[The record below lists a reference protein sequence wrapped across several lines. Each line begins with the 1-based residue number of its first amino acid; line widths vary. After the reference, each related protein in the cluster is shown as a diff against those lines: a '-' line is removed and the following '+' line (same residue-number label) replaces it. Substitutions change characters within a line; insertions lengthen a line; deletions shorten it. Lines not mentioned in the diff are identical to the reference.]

1 MDIRHIARAVHA
13 VLFLSTALLV
23 PSVASALA
31 GPPQPDPPPLDAGG
45 DDQFLISTSIAPN
58 VILLMDNSESMS
70 QIEWHPAFDQTVIS
84 PTCSDFTDT
93 TNYVAND
100 LAALYG
106 QPNQPDFTATHCGN
120 TRTLWDPARGD
131 AKLVETLWWGR
142 YLNWYFSDAADPYVT
157 EIETALSTAP
167 HCKGSDFI
175 DLYRRAR
182 FQAAK
187 QVMLDT
193 LCVAESKNVRFGFAE
208 FRKAKDAALKD
219 PNGGFISSDL
229 GRSNPNH
236 AVELEAAIRNSLP
249 NDITPDGA
257 DETPVGEALFQTY
270 TYWMSR
276 VLADLP
282 TSDQDNDTVASTFP
296 RYEYKK
302 DGTWTGVAAQWMEDA
317 MLYPCEKAFIVVV
330 TDGLPTRDDFD
341 EEVIA
346 NEARGY
352 TSFDDLI
359 GDYHVDTV
367 SEDAE
372 ERPGAFGLLD
382 ERAFFLDDIAQY
394 MYENDFRPDMAG
406 TQRID
411 TYTIGFATDATT
423 QAFLERTATLGNGLS
438 FNAKDGDEL
447 AGHLVA
453 ALNDIIEKSASFTA
467 ASVPSARTADGADFY
482 QSYFFPRGAS
492 AFWEGHVRA
501 WHITADG
508 DIHDENGVC
517 ALDDPTPGE
526 CNSGPFKEDAE
537 FFWDAA
543 EHVPQPDET
552 INPSRDLH
560 VSKAGTMVPFIQA
573 NIDANDL
580 GIDVFTNPG
589 MVPSDP
595 TPNDPLYPVL
605 GSRALTEEGLADEVV
620 AAARGC
626 FFGTGVAANVD
637 SPEACLPRAAT
648 LGDIFHS
655 NPVVVRS
662 PHRPVNDGSYQNFKK
677 HYAVDYPRDRV
688 LYAGTN
694 GGFLE
699 AIHAGDWDTSPDP
712 DNYDEGTG
720 VELFGFMPW
729 APRIQI
735 KNLPID
741 SATSRT
747 HYVDGDLQSADVWFY
762 TSATTGTKLINGSEW
777 HTLLVGGLR
786 EGGIHYYALDITNP
800 SGSSHAGGGAPL
812 AYPGYLWEFPD
823 EADTDGYQK
832 YMGETWGRPIITKVK
847 LNVDAAAGNPF
858 ERWVVIVTGG
868 YDPSSDPNP
877 TEVTGVASAYDDPSD
892 DDILDPTTYSLK
904 SRGIFM
910 LDAKTGEVIAEHTY
924 DPDATDGH
932 EDMVYSIV
940 GRPSVLDLNNDGF
953 ADVVYF
959 VDMGGQVFKW
969 VIAPAGEDRPNDVA
983 VNPPSDQPAW
993 TFRLFFEAP
1002 VTTISGT
1009 DYYKNLFFSP
1019 AAAYAG
1025 GKLWLAF
1032 GSGERRSLPFLG
1044 KDGSPDPDENNR
1056 YYVVSDPDPFEFASP
1071 AIPMAEEDDGSADP
1085 NRLIDISGT
1094 EDGSVAIPPRGFF
1107 FTVDNGEKFVTN
1119 TEIFAGHVIAA
1130 TFKPTPSADP
1140 CAARGDGTLYV
1151 FDLLSGEGYFND
1163 GGGNPTRGLD
1173 IGAGLPTDPQVSVG
1187 AGGEN
1192 NTVIINKSG
1201 TDLESI
1207 EEEDINIGGG
1217 LLYWRENF

>member
-1 MDIRHIARAVHA
+1 MSGAAV
-13 VLFLSTALLV
+13 
-23 PSVASALA
+23 
-31 GPPQPDPPPLDAGG
+31 PDPPPLDAAG
-45 DDQFLISTSIAPN
+45 DDQFLITTSIAPN
-58 VILLMDNSESMS
+58 VILLMDNSESMGHM
-70 QIEWHPAFDQTVIS
+70 EWHPAFDQTVIS
-84 PTCSDFTDT
+84 PTCAHFDDATD
-93 TNYVAND
+93 YAAED
-100 LAALYG
+100 LSALYG
-106 QPNQPDFTATHCGN
+106 PPGQKVFTATHCGN
-120 TRTLWDPARGD
+120 TRTLYDPSQSD
-131 AKLVETLWWGR
+131 PKIVEALYWGR
-142 YLNWYFSDAADPYVT
+142 YLNWYFSDAADTYVT
-157 EIETALSTAP
+157 EIETAVSTAP
-167 HCKGSDFI
+167 HCKGSPHI
-175 DLYRRAR
+175 DLYRRTR

-208 FRKAKDAALKD
+208 FRKSEDAAGKD
-219 PNGGFISSDL
+219 PNGGFVSADL

-236 AVELEAAIRNSLP
+236 AQELESAILNSTP
-249 NDITPDGA
+249 NDLSPDGE
-257 DETPVGEALFQTY
+257 DETPVGEALFQVY
-270 TYWMSR
+270 SYWMSR
-276 VLADLP
+276 LLADLP

-296 RYEYKK
+296 RYEYLK
-302 DGTWTGVAAQWMEDA
+302 DGDWSGNSTHWLEDA

-341 EEVIA
+341 EEITA
-346 NEARGY
+346 NEALGFS
-352 TSFDDLI
+352 SFDDLI

-382 ERAFFLDDIAQY
+382 ELAFFLDDIAQY
-394 MYENDFRPDMAG
+394 MYENDFRPDLAG
-406 TQRID
+406 DQTID
-411 TYTIGFATDATT
+411 TYTIGFNTDAAT
-423 QAFLERTATLGNGLS
+423 QEFLERTATLGNGLS

-482 QSYFFPRGAS
+482 QSYFFPRGSS
-492 AFWEGHVRA
+492 AFWEGHIRA

-508 DIHDENGVC
+508 DIEDKNGNC
-517 ALDDPTPGE
+517 ALADPTPGE
-526 CNSGPFKEDAE
+526 CNSGPFREDAE

-543 EHVPQPDET
+543 EQVPQPDET
-552 INPSRDLH
+552 ISPTRTLY
-560 VSKAGTMVPFIQA
+560 VSKAPTVGAVPTTFTQA
-573 NIDANDL
+573 NLDAADL
-580 GIDVFTNPG
+580 QIDVFTNPG

-595 TPNDPLYPVL
+595 TPNDALYPVV

-620 AAARGC
+620 AFVRGC
-626 FFGTGVAANVD
+626 EFATGVPANVD
-637 SPEACLPRAAT
+637 SPEACDVRPAL
-648 LGDIFHS
+648 LGDVFHS
-655 NPVVVRS
+655 NPIVVRS
-662 PHRPVNDGSYQNFKK
+662 PTRPVNDFSYNSFKT

-699 AIHAGDWDTSPDP
+699 AIHAGDWDTSLDP

-720 VELFGFMPW
+720 AELFGFMPYES
-729 APRIQI
+729 RIRI
-735 KNLPID
+735 KNLPIE
-741 SATSRT
+741 SATTRT

-762 TSATTGTKLINGSEW
+762 TSATTGTKLVNGSEW
-777 HTLLVGGLR
+777 RTILVGGMR
-786 EGGIHYYALDITNP
+786 EGGFQYYALDVTNP

-823 EADTDGYQK
+823 EADTGGYRK

-858 ERWVVIVTGG
+858 ERWVVIVTAG
-868 YDPSSDPNP
+868 YHQEGDPNP
-877 TEVTGVASAYDDPSD
+877 TAVTDVASSYDDPAD
-892 DDILDPTTYSLK
+892 DDILDPLTYSLK
-904 SRGIFM
+904 GRGIFM

-924 DPDATDGH
+924 DPSASDDHAK
-932 EDMVYSIV
+932 MVYSVIAT
-940 GRPSVLDLNNDGF
+940 PSVLDLNNDGF

-959 VDMGGQVFKW
+959 TDMGGQVFKW
-969 VIAPAGEDRPNDVA
+969 VISPAGEDRPNDVA

-993 TFRLFFEAP
+993 KFRLFFQAP
-1002 VTTISGT
+1002 VTTISAI

-1032 GSGERRSLPFLG
+1032 GTGERRSLSFPG
-1044 KDGSPDPDENNR
+1044 KDGNPTDPDENNR
-1056 YYVVSDPDPFEFASP
+1056 YYVISDPDPYEFASP
-1071 AIPMAEEDDGSADP
+1071 AVPMAIEDDGTSDP

-1107 FTVDNGEKFVTN
+1107 FKAENGEKFVTN

-1130 TFKPTPSADP
+1130 SFKPTTSSDP
-1140 CAARGDGTLYV
+1140 CVARGDGTLYV
-1151 FDLLSGEGYFND
+1151 FDLLTGEGFFDD

-1173 IGAGLPTDPQVSVG
+1173 IGTGLPTDPQVSVG
-1187 AGGEN
+1187 AGGEDN
-1192 NTVIINKSG
+1192 KVIIEKSG
-1201 TDLESI
+1201 TEIEMI
-1207 EEEDINIGGG
+1207 EEENINVGGG